1 MKKVKACVNP
11 NCSEYGKLIPFNS
24 ENTFCTSCGGK
35 LIHVCK
41 ECKTILAS
49 NKKVY
54 CELCTEKHSNIK
66 NKIAIA
72 AGAAMAVAAIGVK
85 TIKK

>member
-11 NCSEYGKLIPFNS
+11 NCSEYEKLIPFND
-24 ENTFCTSCGGK
+24 ENTFCTSCGSE

-41 ECKTILAS
+41 DCKTILAS

-66 NKIAIA
+66 SKIAVV
-72 AGAAMAVAAIGVK
+72 AGTVVAGVAVGVK
-85 TIKK
+85 IIKK